1 MIDAVPL
8 TSQNGTVAFHALA
21 VARRGQCSA
30 LEAVCKAADIAR
42 SSSAMD
48 TGDSSI
54 MRQRMVAAIAVETIY
69 VSARIGKAA
78 LAGRVMEIMGK
89 VPRHEYVP
97 AELQGYAYANVP
109 LPIGYDKTIS
119 QPFIVALMTDLLDP
133 RETDKVLE
141 IGTGLGYQAAIL
153 AEFAK
158 AVYSIEYIEEL
169 AEQAVH
175 RLRRQGY
182 CNIHVKR
189 GNGYHGW
196 PEHAPF
202 DKIILT
208 TAPELIP
215 TPLLSQLKP
224 GGRMVL
230 PAGLADAQQ
239 LLVIEKALDAS
250 ITSREV
256 LPVRFSEM
264 DGTEGPPFRD
274 S

>member
-1 MIDAVPL
+1 M
-8 TSQNGTVAFHALA
+8 TM
-21 VARRGQCSA
+21 SA
-30 LEAVCKAADIAR
+30 NDF
-42 SSSAMD
+42 
-48 TGDSSI
+48 TI
-54 MRQRMVAAIAVETIY
+54 MRQRMVAAIAADTIY

-89 VPRHEYVP
+89 VPRHEFVP
-97 AELQGYAYANVP
+97 AEIEGYAYANVP
-109 LPIGYDKTIS
+109 LPIGCDKTIS

-133 RETDKVLE
+133 RPTDKVLE

-153 AEFAK
+153 AELVGR
-158 AVYSIEYIEEL
+158 VYTIEYIDEL

-175 RLRRQGY
+175 RLRAQGY
-182 CNIHVKR
+182 RNIAVKR

-208 TAPELIP
+208 AAPDLIP
-215 TPLLSQLKP
+215 PPLLHQLKP

-239 LLVIEKALDAS
+239 LILVEKAVDGTM
-250 ITSREV
+250 TSREV

-264 DGTEGPPFRD
+264 EGTESMPFGG

>member
-1 MIDAVPL
+1 LQRGVHREIM
-8 TSQNGTVAFHALA
+8 VAAMN
-21 VARRGQCSA
+21 
-30 LEAVCKAADIAR
+30 ADDF
-42 SSSAMD
+42 SV
-48 TGDSSI
+48 
-54 MRQRMVAAIAVETIY
+54 MRQRMVAAIAADTIY

-78 LAGRVMEIMGK
+78 LAGRVMETMAK
-89 VPRHEYVP
+89 VPRHEFVP
-97 AELQGYAYANVP
+97 AEIQGYAYANVP
-109 LPIGYDKTIS
+109 LPIGFDKTIS

-133 RETDKVLE
+133 RETDNVLE

-153 AEFAK
+153 AELVDS
-158 AVYSIEYIEEL
+158 VYSVEYIDEL
-169 AEQAVH
+169 AAAAVH
-175 RLRRQGY
+175 RIRRQGY
-182 CNIHVKR
+182 RNVFVKR

-215 TPLLSQLKP
+215 PPLLEQLKP

-239 LLVIEKALDAS
+239 LLVIEKAADGS
-250 ITSREV
+250 MTSREV

-264 DGTEGPPFRD
+264 EGTEAAPFGG